1 MKANRLRLEKKFDVI
16 ERAGGIKLPHMKS
29 GSGISFTYWERL
41 NVIFSLPAFLFG
53 FVYYIY
59 HGLWKKSLILVAF
72 CLASIELLDI
82 IFIRYP
88 SIYELWYGFSYLIT
102 PMVFALRAN
111 GDLYT
116 EYRLNKNVNNSLWSD
131 AMHRLTR
138 NKAAMLGACILILLI
153 TLAALAPWIA
163 PYSYS
168 YQDLNL
174 GASPPSA
181 DHLLGT
187 DVLGRDLLSRI
198 LYGAR
203 ISLLVG
209 FVATGVALVIGVSW
223 GIIAGYA
230 GGKVD
235 SIMMRI
241 VDVLYG
247 LPFIIFI
254 ILLMVI
260 FGRNLWL
267 LFGAIGAVEWLTMA
281 RIVRGQVIGLKNQE
295 FVMAAKAMGVSNL
308 SMFRRHLL
316 PNILGPIA
324 VYATLT
330 IPQVML
336 LEGFLSF
343 LGLGIQPPMS
353 SWGTLIKDGVESMEE
368 YSWLLIYPGLTFTI
382 TLFALN
388 FFGDG
393 LRDALDP
400 KTTDN

>member
-1 MKANRLRLEKKFDVI
+1 M
-16 ERAGGIKLPHMKS
+16 S
-29 GSGISFTYWERL
+29 QSS
-41 NVIFSLPAFLFG
+41 
-53 FVYYIY
+53 
-59 HGLWKKSLILVAF
+59 
-72 CLASIELLDI
+72 
-82 IFIRYP
+82 
-88 SIYELWYGFSYLIT
+88 
-102 PMVFALRAN
+102 
-111 GDLYT
+111 
-116 EYRLNKNVNNSLWSD
+116 SLWSD
-131 AMHRLTR
+131 ALRRLFK
-138 NKAAMLGACILILLI
+138 NKAAVAGAIVLLVLIV
-153 TLAALAPWIA
+153 LAAFAPWIA
-163 PYSYS
+163 PYPYA
-168 YQDLNL
+168 YQNLDL
-174 GASPPSA
+174 GASPPSSV
-181 DHLLGT
+181 HLLGT

-209 FVATGVALVIGVSW
+209 FIATTVALIIGVSW

-230 GGKVD
+230 GGKID
-235 SIMMRI
+235 SVMMRI
-241 VDVLYG
+241 VDILYG

-267 LFGAIGAVEWLTMA
+267 LFLAIGAVEWLTMA
-281 RIVRGQVIGLKNQE
+281 RIVRAQVLSLKNQE
-295 FVMAAKAMGVSNL
+295 FVLAAQAMGVSNFA
-308 SMFRRHLL
+308 MFKRHLL
-316 PNILGPIA
+316 PNILGPVA

-336 LEGFLSF
+336 LESFLSF

-400 KTTDN
+400 KTSE

>member
-1 MKANRLRLEKKFDVI
+1 M
-16 ERAGGIKLPHMKS
+16 S
-29 GSGISFTYWERL
+29 QSS
-41 NVIFSLPAFLFG
+41 
-53 FVYYIY
+53 
-59 HGLWKKSLILVAF
+59 
-72 CLASIELLDI
+72 
-82 IFIRYP
+82 
-88 SIYELWYGFSYLIT
+88 
-102 PMVFALRAN
+102 
-111 GDLYT
+111 
-116 EYRLNKNVNNSLWSD
+116 SLWSD
-131 AMHRLTR
+131 AIRRLFK
-138 NKAAMLGACILILLI
+138 NKAAVAGAIVLVVLIV
-153 TLAALAPWIA
+153 LAAFAPWIA
-163 PYSYS
+163 PYPYA
-168 YQDLNL
+168 YQNLDL
-174 GASPPSA
+174 GASPPSSA
-181 DHLLGT
+181 HLLGT

-209 FVATGVALVIGVSW
+209 FIATTVALVIGVSW

-235 SIMMRI
+235 SVMMRI
-241 VDVLYG
+241 VDILYG

-267 LFGAIGAVEWLTMA
+267 LFLAIGAVEWLTMA
-281 RIVRGQVIGLKNQE
+281 RIVRAQVLSLKNQE
-295 FVMAAKAMGVSNL
+295 FVLAAQAMGVSNFA
-308 SMFRRHLL
+308 MFKRHLL
-316 PNILGPIA
+316 PNILGPVA

-336 LEGFLSF
+336 LESFLSF

-400 KTTDN
+400 KTSE

>member
-1 MKANRLRLEKKFDVI
+1 MNNSSLWQDAVRRLIQNRAAMI
-16 ERAGGIKLPHMKS
+16 GGITVLVL
-29 GSGISFTYWERL
+29 IIL
-41 NVIFSLPAFLFG
+41 AIF
-53 FVYYIY
+53 
-59 HGLWKKSLILVAF
+59 
-72 CLASIELLDI
+72 
-82 IFIRYP
+82 
-88 SIYELWYGFSYLIT
+88 
-102 PMVFALRAN
+102 
-111 GDLYT
+111 
-116 EYRLNKNVNNSLWSD
+116 
-131 AMHRLTR
+131 
-138 NKAAMLGACILILLI
+138 
-153 TLAALAPWIA
+153 APWIA

-168 YQDLNL
+168 YQNLDL

-181 DHLLGT
+181 EHLLGT
-187 DVLGRDLLSRI
+187 DVLGRDLLSRL

-223 GIIAGYA
+223 GIVAGYF
-230 GGKVD
+230 GGRVD

-260 FGRNLWL
+260 FGRNIWL
-267 LFGAIGAVEWLTMA
+267 LFAAIGAVEWLTMA
-281 RIVRGQVIGLKNQE
+281 RIVRAQVIGLKNQE
-295 FVMAAKAMGVSNL
+295 FVQAAQVMGVSNF
-308 SMFRRHLL
+308 SMFRRHIL

-324 VYATLT
+324 IYATLT

-336 LEGFLSF
+336 LEAFLSF

-353 SWGTLIKDGVESMEE
+353 SWGTLIRYGVESMEE
-368 YSWLLIYPGLTFTI
+368 YYWLLIYPGLTFTI

-400 KTTDN
+400 KTSDN

>member
-1 MKANRLRLEKKFDVI
+1 MNNSSLWQDAIRRLIQNRAAMI
-16 ERAGGIKLPHMKS
+16 GGI
-29 GSGISFTYWERL
+29 T
-41 NVIFSLPAFLFG
+41 
-53 FVYYIY
+53 
-59 HGLWKKSLILVAF
+59 ILVLII
-72 CLASIELLDI
+72 LA
-82 IFIRYP
+82 IF
-88 SIYELWYGFSYLIT
+88 
-102 PMVFALRAN
+102 
-111 GDLYT
+111 
-116 EYRLNKNVNNSLWSD
+116 
-131 AMHRLTR
+131 
-138 NKAAMLGACILILLI
+138 
-153 TLAALAPWIA
+153 APWIA

-168 YQDLNL
+168 YQNL
-174 GASPPSA
+174 DIGASPPSA
-181 DHLLGT
+181 EHLLGT
-187 DVLGRDLLSRI
+187 DVLGRDLLSRL

-223 GIIAGYA
+223 GIIAGYF
-230 GGKVD
+230 GGRVD

-260 FGRNLWL
+260 FGRNIWL
-267 LFGAIGAVEWLTMA
+267 LFAAIGAVEWLTMA
-281 RIVRGQVIGLKNQE
+281 RIVRAQVIGLKNQE
-295 FVMAAKAMGVSNL
+295 FVQAAQVMGVSNF
-308 SMFRRHLL
+308 SMFRRHIL

-336 LEGFLSF
+336 LEAFLSF

-353 SWGTLIKDGVESMEE
+353 SWGTLIRYGVESMEE
-368 YSWLLIYPGLTFTI
+368 HYWLLIYPGITFTI

-400 KTTDN
+400 KTSDN

>member
-1 MKANRLRLEKKFDVI
+1 M
-16 ERAGGIKLPHMKS
+16 
-29 GSGISFTYWERL
+29 
-41 NVIFSLPAFLFG
+41 
-53 FVYYIY
+53 
-59 HGLWKKSLILVAF
+59 
-72 CLASIELLDI
+72 
-82 IFIRYP
+82 
-88 SIYELWYGFSYLIT
+88 
-102 PMVFALRAN
+102 
-111 GDLYT
+111 
-116 EYRLNKNVNNSLWSD
+116 NNSSLWQD
-131 AMHRLTR
+131 AVRRLIQNR
-138 NKAAMLGACILILLI
+138 AAMLGGFTIVVLIIL
-153 TLAALAPWIA
+153 AVFAPWIA

-168 YQDLNL
+168 YQNL
-174 GASPPSA
+174 DIGASPPSGE
-181 DHLLGT
+181 HLLGT
-187 DVLGRDLLSRI
+187 DVLGRDLLSRL

-223 GIIAGYA
+223 GIVAGYF
-230 GGKVD
+230 GGRVD
-235 SIMMRI
+235 SVMMRI

-260 FGRNLWL
+260 FGRNIWL
-267 LFGAIGAVEWLTMA
+267 LFAAIGAVEWLTMA
-281 RIVRGQVIGLKNQE
+281 RIVRAQVIGLKNQE
-295 FVMAAKAMGVSNL
+295 FVQAAQVMGVSNI
-308 SMFRRHLL
+308 SMFRRHIL

-336 LEGFLSF
+336 LEAFLSF

-353 SWGTLIKDGVESMEE
+353 SWGTLIRYGVESMEE
-368 YSWLLIYPGLTFTI
+368 HYWLLIYPGLTFTI

-400 KTTDN
+400 KTSDN

>member
-1 MKANRLRLEKKFDVI
+1 MNNSSLWQDAVRRLIQNRAAMI
-16 ERAGGIKLPHMKS
+16 GGI
-29 GSGISFTYWERL
+29 T
-41 NVIFSLPAFLFG
+41 
-53 FVYYIY
+53 
-59 HGLWKKSLILVAF
+59 ILVLII
-72 CLASIELLDI
+72 LA
-82 IFIRYP
+82 IF
-88 SIYELWYGFSYLIT
+88 
-102 PMVFALRAN
+102 
-111 GDLYT
+111 
-116 EYRLNKNVNNSLWSD
+116 
-131 AMHRLTR
+131 
-138 NKAAMLGACILILLI
+138 
-153 TLAALAPWIA
+153 APWIA

-168 YQDLNL
+168 YQNL
-174 GASPPSA
+174 DIGASPPSA
-181 DHLLGT
+181 EHFLGT
-187 DVLGRDLLSRI
+187 DVLGRDLLSRL

-223 GIIAGYA
+223 GIVAGYF
-230 GGKVD
+230 GGRVD

-260 FGRNLWL
+260 FGRNIWL
-267 LFGAIGAVEWLTMA
+267 LFAAIGAVEWLTMA
-281 RIVRGQVIGLKNQE
+281 RIVRAQVIGLKNQE
-295 FVMAAKAMGVSNL
+295 FVQAAQVMGVSNF
-308 SMFRRHLL
+308 SMFRRHIL

-336 LEGFLSF
+336 LEAFLSF

-353 SWGTLIKDGVESMEE
+353 SWGTLIRYGVESMEE
-368 YSWLLIYPGLTFTI
+368 HYWLLIYPGLTFTI

-400 KTTDN
+400 KTSDN

>member
-1 MKANRLRLEKKFDVI
+1 MNNSSLWQDAIRRLIQNRAAMI
-16 ERAGGIKLPHMKS
+16 GGITIVVL
-29 GSGISFTYWERL
+29 IIL
-41 NVIFSLPAFLFG
+41 AIF
-53 FVYYIY
+53 
-59 HGLWKKSLILVAF
+59 
-72 CLASIELLDI
+72 
-82 IFIRYP
+82 
-88 SIYELWYGFSYLIT
+88 
-102 PMVFALRAN
+102 
-111 GDLYT
+111 
-116 EYRLNKNVNNSLWSD
+116 
-131 AMHRLTR
+131 
-138 NKAAMLGACILILLI
+138 
-153 TLAALAPWIA
+153 APWIA

-168 YQDLNL
+168 YQNLDL

-181 DHLLGT
+181 EHLLGT
-187 DVLGRDLLSRI
+187 DVLGRDLLSRL

-223 GIIAGYA
+223 GIIAGYF
-230 GGKVD
+230 GGRVD

-260 FGRNLWL
+260 FGRNIWL
-267 LFGAIGAVEWLTMA
+267 LFAAIGAVEWLTMA
-281 RIVRGQVIGLKNQE
+281 RIVRAQVIGLKNQE
-295 FVMAAKAMGVSNL
+295 FVQAAQVMGVSNI
-308 SMFRRHLL
+308 SMFRRHIL

-324 VYATLT
+324 IYATLT

-336 LEGFLSF
+336 LEAFLSF

-353 SWGTLIKDGVESMEE
+353 SWGTLIRYGVESMEE
-368 YSWLLIYPGLTFTI
+368 YYWLLIYPGLTFTI

-400 KTTDN
+400 KTSDN

>member
-1 MKANRLRLEKKFDVI
+1 MN
-16 ERAGGIKLPHMKS
+16 
-29 GSGISFTYWERL
+29 
-41 NVIFSLPAFLFG
+41 
-53 FVYYIY
+53 
-59 HGLWKKSLILVAF
+59 
-72 CLASIELLDI
+72 
-82 IFIRYP
+82 
-88 SIYELWYGFSYLIT
+88 
-102 PMVFALRAN
+102 
-111 GDLYT
+111 
-116 EYRLNKNVNNSLWSD
+116 NNSLWSD
-131 AMHRLTR
+131 AIYRLSR
-138 NKAAMLGACILILLI
+138 NKAAMLGGLILIMLI
-153 TLAALAPWIA
+153 ILAALAPWIA

-168 YQDLNL
+168 FQDLNL

-223 GIIAGYA
+223 GIIAGYM
-230 GGKVD
+230 GGRVD

-295 FVMAAKAMGVSNL
+295 FVMAARAMGVSNL
-308 SMFRRHLL
+308 SMFRKHLL
-316 PNILGPIA
+316 PNVLGPIA

-336 LEGFLSF
+336 LESFLSF

-368 YSWLLIYPGLTFTI
+368 YSWLLIYPGITFTI

-400 KTTDN
+400 KTSDN

>member
-1 MKANRLRLEKKFDVI
+1 M
-16 ERAGGIKLPHMKS
+16 H
-29 GSGISFTYWERL
+29 
-41 NVIFSLPAFLFG
+41 
-53 FVYYIY
+53 
-59 HGLWKKSLILVAF
+59 
-72 CLASIELLDI
+72 
-82 IFIRYP
+82 
-88 SIYELWYGFSYLIT
+88 
-102 PMVFALRAN
+102 
-111 GDLYT
+111 
-116 EYRLNKNVNNSLWSD
+116 NNSSLWND
-131 AMHRLTR
+131 AYRRLIQ
-138 NKAAMLGACILILLI
+138 NKAAMVGGMILVFFILCAI
-153 TLAALAPWIA
+153 FAPLIA

-168 YQDLNL
+168 YQDLDL
-174 GASPPSA
+174 GASKPSWE
-181 DHLLGT
+181 HLLGT
-187 DVLGRDLLSRI
+187 DVMGRDLLSRI

-203 ISLLVG
+203 ISLMVG

-223 GIIAGYA
+223 GIIAGYF
-230 GGKVD
+230 GGRVD

-295 FVMAAKAMGVSNL
+295 FVLAAQAMGVSNM
-308 SMFRRHLL
+308 SMFKKHLF

-336 LEGFLSF
+336 LESFLSF

-400 KTTDN
+400 KTSAD

>member
-1 MKANRLRLEKKFDVI
+1 MNNSSLWQDAVRRLIQNRAAMI
-16 ERAGGIKLPHMKS
+16 GGITVLV
-29 GSGISFTYWERL
+29 L
-41 NVIFSLPAFLFG
+41 VI
-53 FVYYIY
+53 
-59 HGLWKKSLILVAF
+59 
-72 CLASIELLDI
+72 LA
-82 IFIRYP
+82 IF
-88 SIYELWYGFSYLIT
+88 
-102 PMVFALRAN
+102 
-111 GDLYT
+111 
-116 EYRLNKNVNNSLWSD
+116 
-131 AMHRLTR
+131 
-138 NKAAMLGACILILLI
+138 
-153 TLAALAPWIA
+153 APWIA

-168 YQDLNL
+168 YQDLDL

-181 DHLLGT
+181 EHLLGT
-187 DVLGRDLLSRI
+187 DVLGRDLLSRL

-223 GIIAGYA
+223 GIIAGYF
-230 GGKVD
+230 GGRVD

-260 FGRNLWL
+260 FGRNIWL
-267 LFGAIGAVEWLTMA
+267 LFAAIGAVEWLTMA
-281 RIVRGQVIGLKNQE
+281 RIVRAQVIGLKNQE
-295 FVMAAKAMGVSNL
+295 FVQAAQVMGVSNI
-308 SMFRRHLL
+308 SMFRRHIL

-324 VYATLT
+324 IYATLT

-336 LEGFLSF
+336 LEAFLSF

-353 SWGTLIKDGVESMEE
+353 SWGTLIRYGVESMEE
-368 YSWLLIYPGLTFTI
+368 YYWLLIYPGLTFTI

-400 KTTDN
+400 KTSDN

>member
-1 MKANRLRLEKKFDVI
+1 MF
-16 ERAGGIKLPHMKS
+16 G
-29 GSGISFTYWERL
+29 
-41 NVIFSLPAFLFG
+41 AFILF
-53 FVYYIY
+53 V
-59 HGLWKKSLILVAF
+59 LIL
-72 CLASIELLDI
+72 C
-82 IFIRYP
+82 
-88 SIYELWYGFSYLIT
+88 
-102 PMVFALRAN
+102 
-111 GDLYT
+111 
-116 EYRLNKNVNNSLWSD
+116 
-131 AMHRLTR
+131 
-138 NKAAMLGACILILLI
+138 
-153 TLAALAPWIA
+153 AALAPWIA

-168 YQDLNL
+168 FQNLEL

-181 DHLLGT
+181 AHILGT

-260 FGRNLWL
+260 FG
-267 LFGAIGAVEWLTMA
+267 AIGAVEWLTMA

-295 FVMAAKAMGVSNL
+295 FVMAAKAMGVSNI
-308 SMFRRHLL
+308 SMFRKHLL

-400 KTTDN
+400 KTTDS

>member
-1 MKANRLRLEKKFDVI
+1 MNNSSLWQDALRRLIQNRAAMI
-16 ERAGGIKLPHMKS
+16 GGITVLVL
-29 GSGISFTYWERL
+29 IIL
-41 NVIFSLPAFLFG
+41 AIF
-53 FVYYIY
+53 
-59 HGLWKKSLILVAF
+59 
-72 CLASIELLDI
+72 
-82 IFIRYP
+82 
-88 SIYELWYGFSYLIT
+88 
-102 PMVFALRAN
+102 
-111 GDLYT
+111 
-116 EYRLNKNVNNSLWSD
+116 
-131 AMHRLTR
+131 
-138 NKAAMLGACILILLI
+138 
-153 TLAALAPWIA
+153 APWIA

-168 YQDLNL
+168 YQNL
-174 GASPPSA
+174 DIGASPPSA
-181 DHLLGT
+181 EHLLGT
-187 DVLGRDLLSRI
+187 DVLGRDLLSRL

-223 GIIAGYA
+223 GIIAGYF
-230 GGKVD
+230 GGRVD

-260 FGRNLWL
+260 FGRNIWL
-267 LFGAIGAVEWLTMA
+267 LFAAIGAVEWLTMA
-281 RIVRGQVIGLKNQE
+281 RIVRAQVIGLKNQE
-295 FVMAAKAMGVSNL
+295 FVQAAQVMGVSNI
-308 SMFRRHLL
+308 SMFRRHIL

-324 VYATLT
+324 IYATLT

-336 LEGFLSF
+336 LEAFLSF

-353 SWGTLIKDGVESMEE
+353 SWGTLIRYGVESMEE
-368 YSWLLIYPGLTFTI
+368 YYWLLIYPGLTFTI

-400 KTTDN
+400 KTSDN

>member
-1 MKANRLRLEKKFDVI
+1 MNNSSLWQDALRRLIQNRAAMV
-16 ERAGGIKLPHMKS
+16 GGI
-29 GSGISFTYWERL
+29 T
-41 NVIFSLPAFLFG
+41 
-53 FVYYIY
+53 
-59 HGLWKKSLILVAF
+59 ILVLII
-72 CLASIELLDI
+72 LA
-82 IFIRYP
+82 
-88 SIYELWYGFSYLIT
+88 
-102 PMVFALRAN
+102 VF
-111 GDLYT
+111 
-116 EYRLNKNVNNSLWSD
+116 
-131 AMHRLTR
+131 
-138 NKAAMLGACILILLI
+138 
-153 TLAALAPWIA
+153 APWIA

-168 YQDLNL
+168 YQNL
-174 GASPPSA
+174 DIGASPPSVE
-181 DHLLGT
+181 HLLGT
-187 DVLGRDLLSRI
+187 DVLGRDLLSRL

-223 GIIAGYA
+223 GIVAGYF
-230 GGKVD
+230 GGRVD

-260 FGRNLWL
+260 FGRNIWL
-267 LFGAIGAVEWLTMA
+267 LFAAIGAVEWLTMA
-281 RIVRGQVIGLKNQE
+281 RIVRAQVIGLKNQE
-295 FVMAAKAMGVSNL
+295 FVQAAQVMGVSNF
-308 SMFRRHLL
+308 SMFRRHIL

-336 LEGFLSF
+336 LEAFLSF

-353 SWGTLIKDGVESMEE
+353 SWGTLIRYGVESMEE
-368 YSWLLIYPGLTFTI
+368 HYWLLIYPGLTFTI

-400 KTTDN
+400 KTSDN